1 MMMLNRLCLMPEEKI
16 KTVAAAFL
24 TALLSGISAAYAETV
39 NQDQPPADTWAF
51 KLTPSYYVTTNVKD
65 ASDINLRANHGGH
78 AVWIGYYNRDAEF
91 QQTRTGYENTVLLS
105 IVQLVS
111 SLQLASQGFVGGSVN
126 AQIGEA
132 VYALLGLGRTNARD
146 YYNLNFDPNDALTYG
161 VGTSLLPQST
171 LSLFTVMDNRLDTGQ
186 VITHAVWKLSAGDN
200 QKLTVDLSSKHGRA
214 SVNDEPVS
222 GGGLAVT
229 YEYKDVFFRIADDRK
244 VNFSA
249 EDQMRCAIG
258 MRF

>member
-1 MMMLNRLCLMPEEKI
+1 MMMRNWLCRMPEEKM
-16 KTVAAAFL
+16 KTVAGAFL
-24 TALLSGISAAYAETV
+24 TAILGGISAAYAETV
-39 NQDQPPADTWAF
+39 HQDQPTVDTWAF

-65 ASDINLRANHGGH
+65 ASDINLRVNHGGH
-78 AVWIGYYNRDAEF
+78 AVWIGYYNREAEF
-91 QQTRTGYENTVLLS
+91 QQTRTGYENTVQFS

-126 AQIGEA
+126 AQIGDA

-146 YYNLNFDPNDALTYG
+146 YYNLNFDPNDSLTYG
-161 VGTSLLPQST
+161 VGTTLLPQST

-186 VITHAVWKLSAGDN
+186 VITHAVWKLSADGN
-200 QKLTVDLSSKHGRA
+200 QKLTVDLSSKYGRA
-214 SVNDEPVS
+214 SVNDEPVF

-249 EDQMRCAIG
+249 EDQMRFAIG